1 MPDDLPRVCSTCHY
15 CRMDTDAESIALYG
29 RVLGYGTCYRES
41 GGWTV
46 KAPGEQSCD
55 RWWSPLEAT
64 PATTREEGDEHA
76 DR

>member
-1 MPDDLPRVCSTCHY
+1 MPEDLPRVCQTCHY
-15 CRMDTDAESIALYG
+15 CRMDTDAESVAMYG

-46 KAPGEQSCD
+46 KAPAAHTCD